1 MEYLRRCIT
10 SCLNQD
16 FDPFKFEVIVI
27 DDKSSD
33 GSLKVIREFSKIKN
47 FKFII
52 NKKNMGVAKSANR
65 AITQS
70 KGKYF
75 VRVDADDF
83 ISKDLLKFMTL
94 YIENNKDIL
103 GVACDYVY
111 INNEG
116 KKLRKI
122 SSIKHPISCGI
133 LYKKKN
139 LKPWA
144 IIIKILNMGG
154 GRVKSKTWT

>member
-1 MEYLRRCIT
+1 
-10 SCLNQD
+10 
-16 FDPFKFEVIVI
+16 
-27 DDKSSD
+27 
-33 GSLKVIREFSKIKN
+33 
-47 FKFII
+47 
-52 NKKNMGVAKSANR
+52 
-65 AITQS
+65 
-70 KGKYF
+70 
-75 VRVDADDF
+75 
-83 ISKDLLKFMTL
+83 MTL

-133 LYKKKN
+133 LYNKKK

-144 IIIKILNMGG
+144 IIIKILNI
-154 GRVKSKTWT
+154 GRKS